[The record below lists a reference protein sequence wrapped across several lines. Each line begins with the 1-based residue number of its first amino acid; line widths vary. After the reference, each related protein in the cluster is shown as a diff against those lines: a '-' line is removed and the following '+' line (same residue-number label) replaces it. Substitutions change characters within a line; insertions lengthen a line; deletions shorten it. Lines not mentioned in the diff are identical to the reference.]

1 MTRSAD
7 HIHRCR
13 VFLLI
18 VSFCVG
24 VYMLTYRGAIQS
36 GDTRRA
42 LDAVTSQVRYGDWLM
57 DETSWIKLPF
67 LIRESNPLP
76 LGEYQVDERLH
87 ILLAD
92 PLLRLAQALPR
103 LGNIHTVWLFN
114 IIITSLIA
122 GLVYL
127 TLRSMSYRDAVAV
140 GVAIS
145 AGASTNLWAYS
156 QTFFR
161 EPLTALFILAAFF
174 ALQLGHGQHARVRA
188 ISLAAAAVAML
199 LAYATKFSAAFA
211 LPAVLV
217 FALPPPRPGN
227 RRATGAAAL
236 ALLAL
241 LLLLLI
247 PMLFDPL
254 SAELEEL
261 AARLGFET
269 ETLGLALRAYLLSPG
284 ASIWATSPLLLLAI
298 PGAVMLWRAGRMR
311 LVLSAALLIAGY
323 TAGHALLT
331 GAHWFG
337 GLSWPPRF
345 LLPCIPILML
355 ATAPVAQAMLHRRRR
370 RLRLVWV
377 ALVFYGIWIQFAGAS
392 LSLSRYSESLPP
404 EANGLSE
411 WPAALTQ
418 PRYFRWVV
426 LPQRWLDL
434 GFEFLWARAQ
444 LPTWSLSFAVYLAL
458 TAAALRLYLRDPDS
472 RWRHL
477 SPLLAALSLPL
488 ILLNLSAA
496 YDKDPL
502 TRSSQ
507 RALHQALDF
516 VARNAEPEDV
526 LLIPDGDYSD
536 FMLNHM
542 DASRPRPIIL
552 DRPLAQAASDKQ
564 RAAIISNNPNDWFDV
579 QSFRSLQRLASGLD
593 RLWVL
598 VNTSPFMRWSFRPVE
613 RYLAQHYY
621 PLREIQLA
629 EADPTVR
636 LLEYSTRSPAP
647 SPLGQYAGDAA
658 TSLRYGEYIYLSSFV
673 LPNGTR
679 YSAGEA
685 IELSLL
691 WQTDRE
697 LEQDYTIAWFIV
709 QSRGDFPAIQG
720 RDSGPQDGFAPSSSW
735 KPRWPIWDNRALRL
749 PEDIAPGDYRIWVL
763 MYLYDSDNGTIA
775 RLPVRGADVAGD
787 GDIGVLPVTLTVE

>member
-1 MTRSAD
+1 
-7 HIHRCR
+7 
-13 VFLLI
+13 
-18 VSFCVG
+18 
-24 VYMLTYRGAIQS
+24 MLTYRGAIQS

-67 LIRESNPLP
+67 LIRESSPLP

-122 GLVYL
+122 GMVYL

-140 GVAIS
+140 GVAVS
-145 AGASTNLWAYS
+145 AAASTNLWAYS

-161 EPLTALFILAAFF
+161 EPLSALFILAAFC
-174 ALQLGHGQHARVRA
+174 ALQLGHGKRARVRA
-188 ISLAAAAVAML
+188 VSLAAAAAAML

-211 LPAVLV
+211 LPAVLI
-217 FALPPPRPGN
+217 FALPAPRPGN
-227 RRATGAAAL
+227 RRAARAAAL

-241 LLLLLI
+241 LSLLLI
-247 PMLFDPL
+247 PMFFDPL
-254 SAELEEL
+254 PAGLEEL
-261 AARLGFET
+261 AARFGFET
-269 ETLGLALRAYLLSPG
+269 ESLGLALRAYLLSPG
-284 ASIWATSPLLLLAI
+284 ASIWATSPLLLLGI
-298 PGAVMLWRAGRMR
+298 PGAVMLWRAGRVW

-355 ATAPVAQAMLHRRRR
+355 ATAPVAQAMINGRRR
-370 RLRLVWV
+370 RLRLLWT
-377 ALVFYGIWIQFAGAS
+377 ALLLYGVWIQFAGAS
-392 LSLSRYSESLPP
+392 LSFGRYSESLPP
-404 EANGLSE
+404 EADGLSE
-411 WPAALTQ
+411 WPAALAQ

-434 GFEFLWARAQ
+434 GFEFLWTRAQ
-444 LPTWSLSFAVYLAL
+444 LPTWMLSFAVYLAL
-458 TAAALRLYLRDPDS
+458 TAAALRMNLRAPGA

-488 ILLNLSAA
+488 ILLNLSSV

-507 RALHQALDF
+507 PALREALDY
-516 VARNAEPEDV
+516 VARKAEPDDV

-542 DASRPRPIIL
+542 DASRPRAIIL

-564 RAAIISNNPNDWFDV
+564 PAAIVSMNPNDWFDV
-579 QSFRSLQRLASGLD
+579 QSFRSLQRLAGGLD

-598 VNTSPFMRWSFRPVE
+598 VNTSPFMRWSFRPLE

-647 SPLGQYAGDAA
+647 NPIGAYAGDAA
-658 TSLRYGEYIYLSSFV
+658 ASLRYGEHIRLLSFV
-673 LPNGTR
+673 LPNGTSYR
-679 YSAGEA
+679 AGEA

-691 WQTDRE
+691 WQTDRP
-697 LEQDYTIAWFIV
+697 LEQDLTIAWFIV
-709 QSRGDFPAIQG
+709 RSGADEPVVQG
-720 RDSGPQDGFAPSSSW
+720 RDTGAQDGFAPSSSW
-735 KPRWPIWDNRALRL
+735 QPHWPIWDNRALRL
-749 PEDIAPGDYRIWVL
+749 PEDIAAGDYRIWVL
-763 MYLYDSDNGTIA
+763 LYLYDSDKGRIA
-775 RLPVRGADVAGD
+775 RLPVRGASVAGD